1 MSSKANR
8 DLGNPVYM
16 IGLIAA
22 AREVILVAAP
32 ALRLDL
38 RGSDRYNVANLV
50 SYHAFG
56 TLLTS

>member
-38 RGSDRYNVANLV
+38 RDSDKYNIANSV
-50 SYHAFG
+50 SYH
-56 TLLTS
+56 TLVISLTS